1 MLIEKEMLMA
11 EVVYHDHN
19 LIPIIG
25 RFGIR
30 MGYDDESIEEL
41 CNKHRVNIDFFLTIL
56 NVFHDSEYF
65 PQKQMQMFPVGM
77 LVSYLKKAHKD
88 YLEDEIP
95 EIKNLIGSMISEC
108 HIDKSTYLL
117 FLNFF
122 DEYKL
127 ELENHIYR
135 EETKVY
141 PYVVALEKA
150 LQTGKADEATM
161 QQMNTYPIAEYER
174 EHENVEEKL
183 NDLKNLMIKYLPTVD
198 DDRLCF
204 RILRELFALEKELN
218 EHARIEDLILV
229 PKVMAMEIAIK
240 NREK

>member
-1 MLIEKEMLMA
+1 MRVIASFLILYLIGLGILHAYRILFDDNSKKSFSL
-11 EVVYHDHN
+11 YLLL
-19 LIPIIG
+19 LIPVLLYLYTMTAYLGVDTFRQHVEPTMVIQAQLIAAG
-25 RFGIR
+25 QPIYTALDAADRFSLQYGP
-30 MGYDDESIEEL
+30 
-41 CNKHRVNIDFFLTIL
+41 T
-56 NVFHDSEYF
+56 
-65 PQKQMQMFPVGM
+65 
-77 LVSYLKKAHKD
+77 
-88 YLEDEIP
+88 
-95 EIKNLIGSMISEC
+95 
-108 HIDKSTYLL
+108 TYIFTAL